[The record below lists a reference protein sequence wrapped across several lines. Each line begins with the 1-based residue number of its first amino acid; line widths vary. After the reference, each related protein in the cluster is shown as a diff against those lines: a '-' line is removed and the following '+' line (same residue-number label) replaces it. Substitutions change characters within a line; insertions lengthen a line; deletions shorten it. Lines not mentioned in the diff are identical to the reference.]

1 MKMIEMFIF
10 YVFKNG
16 IIVILILLKEEKIKN
31 IYMILNKKKKKVISI
46 YIMYDNILGS
56 DIYVISNI
64 YYVYMC

>member
-1 MKMIEMFIF
+1 
-10 YVFKNG
+10 
-16 IIVILILLKEEKIKN
+16 
-31 IYMILNKKKKKVISI
+31 MILNKKKKKVLSI

>member
-10 YVFKNG
+10 YLFKNG